1 MRHVLAL
8 NENRRAMTPELLE
21 PDLSME
27 SDLLRSF
34 TQAWFLGARGA
45 ACKFTV
51 NVSQQSGRKLH
62 VSKIT
67 FTRFT
72 TLPYFSYL
80 YVDLYVTA
88 ESIKRM

>member
-1 MRHVLAL
+1 VDAGDDFY
-8 NENRRAMTPELLE
+8 PC
-21 PDLSME
+21 
-27 SDLLRSF
+27 
-34 TQAWFLGARGA
+34 AWTLPGARGA

-88 ESIKRM
+88 ESIKKM